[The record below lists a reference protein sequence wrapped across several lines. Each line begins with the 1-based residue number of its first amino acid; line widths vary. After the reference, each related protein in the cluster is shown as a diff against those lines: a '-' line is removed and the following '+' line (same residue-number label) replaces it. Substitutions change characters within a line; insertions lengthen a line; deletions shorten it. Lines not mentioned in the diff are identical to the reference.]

1 MAALSLA
8 IIGKNNEPLYVKV
21 FERTGLNGNASEE
34 ALFGLPNLADE
45 METGDEET
53 HSPRHLFMIHAA
65 LDRIE
70 QLAGPPPGYGWRR
83 AGVASGR
90 DSMFVGLLAPIEDMR
105 IYGYITTTKIKFIL
119 VVEDEGSPD
128 VQRSMD
134 DDVKSLLFKI
144 HGLYVDDL
152 MNPFKEIGSSIVSK
166 GFNEKL
172 LRYVAAFNQADNMI

>member
-105 IYGYITTTKIKFIL
+105 IYG
-119 VVEDEGSPD
+119 ES
-128 VQRSMD
+128 QCRRM
-134 DDVKSLLFKI
+134 KSIRLERPFFSDAASCCSR
-144 HGLYVDDL
+144 LYYH
-152 MNPFKEIGSSIVSK
+152 NK
-166 GFNEKL
+166 
-172 LRYVAAFNQADNMI
+172 NQIYSCGRG

>member
-65 LDRIE
+65 LDGLSSWQVLPRGMGGDGLGWHRVEIPC
-70 QLAGPPPGYGWRR
+70 LWGYWH
-83 AGVASGR
+83 
-90 DSMFVGLLAPIEDMR
+90 
-105 IYGYITTTKIKFIL
+105 
-119 VVEDEGSPD
+119 
-128 VQRSMD
+128 Q
-134 DDVKSLLFKI
+134 
-144 HGLYVDDL
+144 
-152 MNPFKEIGSSIVSK
+152 SK
-166 GFNEKL
+166 T
-172 LRYVAAFNQADNMI
+172 